1 MDSYI
6 HNFTPIAFKLLEKKA
21 IYMTATRNNH
31 TNALEM
37 SSTTSVPKANKM
49 PKKSAPAAPAPSTTA
64 APVVAAPVKESKPK
78 SAKATKAAAAPVAKA
93 EIVVPTVSTPIVQSS
108 EVLLASLTEQLKALS
123 ADFTSKVREAVKN
136 VQEAAK
142 QAKKE
147 QRDSKKKRKINPE
160 DMTAE
165 QRKAWEARRANNAFL
180 KEKPLTPE
188 LCSFM
193 GIAAGSKRSQTQ
205 VTKFISD
212 YVKSHN
218 CYDPTFKRRILPN
231 AALAKLLRVDDKT
244 EVTYLNLQ
252 KFLKVHFVKA

>member
-1 MDSYI
+1 
-6 HNFTPIAFKLLEKKA
+6 
-21 IYMTATRNNH
+21 
-31 TNALEM
+31 
-37 SSTTSVPKANKM
+37 M
-49 PKKSAPAAPAPSTTA
+49 PKKSAPAAPAPATVATPSTPA
-64 APVVAAPVKESKPK
+64 KETKPK
-78 SAKATKAAAAPVAKA
+78 VAKTPKTPSA
-93 EIVVPTVSTPIVQSS
+93 AKTEIVVPTVAAPVIAVQSS

-160 DMTAE
+160 DMTPE

-193 GIAAGSKRSQTQ
+193 GVAAGSKRSQTQ